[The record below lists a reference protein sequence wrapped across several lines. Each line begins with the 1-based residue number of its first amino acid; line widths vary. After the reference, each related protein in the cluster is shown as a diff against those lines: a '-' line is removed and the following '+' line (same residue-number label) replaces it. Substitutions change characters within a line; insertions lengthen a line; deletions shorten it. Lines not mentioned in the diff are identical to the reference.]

1 MGKFVPT
8 KEWLEAAKQKPVSY
22 GSIKF
27 MCQLATEHMP
37 KNDARFKYW
46 NQLRGTILSMA
57 KGTKC
62 QHTGKVG
69 TFYQRMAHDWIE
81 KNKILEPSKRK
92 LPKAILE
99 KHQRYQETHS
109 EDKLRK

>member
-57 KGTKC
+57 KGTN
-62 QHTGKVG
+62 
-69 TFYQRMAHDWIE
+69 A
-81 KNKILEPSKRK
+81 NILAS
-92 LPKAILE
+92 LALSANAWHMIG
-99 KHQRYQETHS
+99 
-109 EDKLRK
+109 LRKIKFSSQVNASCQKPFSKNINVIKKRIAKIS